1 MNSESLPP
9 VADRPCPMGFIVAPV
24 FLVTLV
30 WLCTLLS
37 RLAP

>member
-1 MNSESLPP
+1 MNSNSHPP
-9 VADRPCPMGFIVAPV
+9 VTDRPCPLGFIIAPV

>member
-1 MNSESLPP
+1 MNSQTHPP
-9 VADRPCPMGFIVAPV
+9 VGDRPCPLGFIIAPA

>member
-1 MNSESLPP
+1 MDPQTTSHS
-9 VADRPCPMGFIVAPV
+9 ADRPCPWGFVVAPA

-37 RLAP
+37 RLVP

>member
-1 MNSESLPP
+1 MSSNSHPP
-9 VADRPCPMGFIVAPV
+9 VNDRPCPMGFIIAPI

-37 RLAP
+37 QLAP